1 MRTVLYA
8 LFTLSG
14 AAGLIYEMGWSR
26 YLALFLGHSAYAQ
39 VLVIGIFLGGMALG
53 ALAVGARTERWRDP
67 LMWYVGAEVA
77 IGLIGFLFHDVYL
90 VTTGFAY
97 DVVFPALAG
106 TVLLT
111 PFKWML
117 AAFLILPQS
126 ILLGATFPLMAA
138 GVLRRTGERPGGV
151 LAWLYFTNSFGAAV
165 GVLLAGFVLLAWAG
179 LPGTLLVAAIINL
192 TVALIALSVARRV
205 AAAGKLQISEVATGV
220 PTEVPEAP
228 ALPVER
234 LTRLLLAVSFGTAV
248 ASFAYEIGW
257 LRMLALVLGSATHSF
272 ELMLSAF
279 ILGLAAGSFWVRRRA
294 DGWRRPLRVL
304 GIVQLAMGAC
314 ALATLTLYGA
324 SFYWTA
330 GLLATFAPSE
340 AGYVGFTLA
349 RYGVCLAI
357 MFPAS
362 FCAGMTLPLITRT
375 LLMARVGERSIG
387 AVYGVNTL
395 GAIVGVALAGLVLL
409 PWVGLKGV
417 IVGGASLDLA
427 LGVLVLMTDAGRSVV
442 ARRLAYGGLTVAV
455 VLAGVGALSPGFDR
469 RLLISGVYR
478 HGLIPEEGDFT
489 SLFYRDGR
497 TATVDVT
504 QNHTLGHVSIHT
516 NGKPDAS
523 LPDYWFAACNDTTPR
538 HPLGSDAATQALTSL
553 FALAHA
559 PDARVAAVVGQG
571 SGMSSHFLLGSPRL
585 EEVVT
590 VEIERE
596 MVRGSREFYPPNR
609 RVFDDPRSTIVIADA
624 KTYFAAANRQFDI
637 ILSEPSNPW
646 VSGVASLFTTEFYR
660 HVMRYLADDG
670 VFGQWLQLYEIDDAL
685 VLTVLAAIHQSFGAY
700 EVFLTRGTDL
710 LVVASPGPELRRP
723 DWSVVELEP
732 IAGDLCHNLPLAP
745 EALEAARLT
754 HRGALAPLLDGMR
767 RPNSDFYPVLDLG
780 AERSRFLRTRA
791 DGFQALPLQPF
802 EFTAPFFERRSP
814 PGTVHPAPIAEL
826 PRAEAL
832 ALGAA
837 LRDGGSP
844 GPQGESGW
852 DRRVRRARYR
862 LAQWEA
868 LLASGEPP
876 ADWMTW
882 LANFNV
888 VDQDRNTGT
897 AGYLDEGLYG
907 AAFAF
912 MDRHDAPPMVREV
925 LVFRRG
931 LATWDFA
938 AASEAA
944 WALLEGG
951 AHLRGLIVS
960 DDLLDGGV
968 VAMLLSGDVERARL
982 LYRSLVGSRRRSP
995 GDVRSR
1001 LVAAYLRWYSEE
1013 GDGT

>member
-516 NGKPDAS
+516 NGKPDPHIAVRPGPCAGRS
-523 LPDYWFAACNDTTPR
+523 GGGGGRPGLGDVLALPAGEPAARGGGDRGDRAGDGAGLEGVLSAQSTGVRRSALDHRDRGRQDVLCRGQPPVR
-538 HPLGSDAATQALTSL
+538 HHPLRAIQPLGQRRREPLHHGVLPARDALSGRRRRVWAVAATVRDRRCPGSDGAGGDPPELRCL
-553 FALAHA
+553 RGL
-559 PDARVAAVVGQG
+559 PDAR
-571 SGMSSHFLLGSPRL
+571 H
-585 EEVVT
+585 
-590 VEIERE
+590 
-596 MVRGSREFYPPNR
+596 
-609 RVFDDPRSTIVIADA
+609 
-624 KTYFAAANRQFDI
+624 
-637 ILSEPSNPW
+637 
-646 VSGVASLFTTEFYR
+646 
-660 HVMRYLADDG
+660 
-670 VFGQWLQLYEIDDAL
+670 
-685 VLTVLAAIHQSFGAY
+685 
-700 EVFLTRGTDL
+700 
-710 LVVASPGPELRRP
+710 
-723 DWSVVELEP
+723 
-732 IAGDLCHNLPLAP
+732 
-745 EALEAARLT
+745 
-754 HRGALAPLLDGMR
+754 
-767 RPNSDFYPVLDLG
+767 
-780 AERSRFLRTRA
+780 
-791 DGFQALPLQPF
+791 
-802 EFTAPFFERRSP
+802 
-814 PGTVHPAPIAEL
+814 
-826 PRAEAL
+826 
-832 ALGAA
+832 
-837 LRDGGSP
+837 
-844 GPQGESGW
+844 
-852 DRRVRRARYR
+852 
-862 LAQWEA
+862 
-868 LLASGEPP
+868 
-876 ADWMTW
+876 
-882 LANFNV
+882 
-888 VDQDRNTGT
+888 
-897 AGYLDEGLYG
+897 
-907 AAFAF
+907 
-912 MDRHDAPPMVREV
+912 
-925 LVFRRG
+925 
-931 LATWDFA
+931 
-938 AASEAA
+938 
-944 WALLEGG
+944 
-951 AHLRGLIVS
+951 
-960 DDLLDGGV
+960 
-968 VAMLLSGDVERARL
+968 
-982 LYRSLVGSRRRSP
+982 
-995 GDVRSR
+995 
-1001 LVAAYLRWYSEE
+1001 
-1013 GDGT
+1013 